1 MSDEDEFSIA
11 VGRRYT
17 QEHLWFHLISGPNDD
32 HEEYKIGVSDFV
44 RIEFGKILKVTLPN
58 ITDSSEFMIS
68 SDDEHSDEED
78 IMSKDDEKEDAGALG
93 ELSTDDNLVGLQCE
107 FETLNILAPIACS
120 VMSMNG
126 EIENNPHY
134 VNRDAY
140 GDGWFVIIRVHDGF
154 DFDDLLS
161 SEDYVDYLAEL

>member
-1 MSDEDEFSIA
+1 M
-11 VGRRYT
+11 
-17 QEHLWFHLISGPNDD
+17 
-32 HEEYKIGVSDFV
+32 
-44 RIEFGKILKVTLPN
+44 KVTLPN